1 MSGSGMFLWGRVPGR
16 YVCTRCGATKDT
28 ASKMYRHY
36 SYAHLALTAREKGAL
51 ITEQRR
57 ANGWSTGADFRRLG
71 RAA

>member
-1 MSGSGMFLWGRVPGR
+1 
-16 YVCTRCGATKDT
+16 
-28 ASKMYRHY
+28 MYRHY